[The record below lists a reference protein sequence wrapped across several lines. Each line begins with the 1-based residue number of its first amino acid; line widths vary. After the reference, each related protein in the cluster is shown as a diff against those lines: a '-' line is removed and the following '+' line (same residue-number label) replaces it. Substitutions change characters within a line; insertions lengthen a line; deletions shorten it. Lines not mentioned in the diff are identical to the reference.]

1 VSSLAHDMDIDI
13 EVRRRNDGYVLIA
26 YQFGVVVRSKELN
39 SGMEELERRIA
50 IIAEDLR
57 GVGVPVRSDAVAK
70 AKDEIGLFRRLAP
83 SLIIILT
90 VAVVFASLVV
100 LATAPIVAV
109 VANVRSEILSALAP
123 PTPTGVGGIE
133 IGTGIARV
141 GRLGID
147 FIIKFSQTLD
157 QVTPE
162 RKEELK
168 TAIRKIAREVDLIIE
183 DVKTAPPPSPQQ
195 PSSGDKR

>member
-109 VANVRSEILSALAP
+109 VANLRGEILSA
-123 PTPTGVGGIE
+123 TE
-133 IGTGIARV
+133 IARV